1 MDGELFLLRRLSF
14 FIRSQSSSSSKEILI
29 RPRVLAKAHSDCTCH
44 PFFST
49 VDDWVRVD
57 SSRVE

>member
-14 FIRSQSSSSSKEILI
+14 FIRAQSSKEILI

-49 VDDWVRVD
+49 VDDWVRV
-57 SSRVE
+57 E